1 VKRRRNR
8 ESDGEGYAPTVSA
21 DSPPGLTGPTE
32 GMSLPDDATVEA
44 LYGQDFGPG
53 ALIGD
58 YVIEERR
65 NRGGFAVI
73 YRALE
78 TRSNRPVAIKVL
90 RRDLATTETLRR
102 FEREAET
109 LKRLRHPNI
118 VEFLDYGQLTTGQPY
133 MVLEWLEGRTLRAE
147 IARRGPLAP
156 SDALSILE
164 ELGGALET
172 AHALGVIHR
181 DIKADNVMA
190 MPQGEWFTV
199 KLLDFGIA
207 KLTLP
212 ELRADMSTT
221 IGVVG
226 TPMTMA
232 PEQILGEPVDPRTD
246 VYGLGLLLYQ
256 LVTGRLP
263 FTGRT
268 PLELEELHLH
278 APPPLAST
286 VAPVPESFDA
296 VVARCLEKRMDA
308 RYPTVEAFLEDL
320 RASVANRSGVVPIIP
335 WALGVH
341 VEARIDPSLEDPDD
355 AVLDEV
361 DEVLRLAREGLAA
374 ANLALALETGNAVL
388 FAATLPAASRA
399 RSEKRAELVS
409 AVLALARRID
419 ARPGRSRHV
428 RVAFTLNVAT
438 STARGSEPSRISGDL
453 LRLSEW
459 TDVHPGEG
467 VVATASAV
475 EGLDAVLRGAPLPGR
490 PDRRLLAT

>member
-1 VKRRRNR
+1 VKRRRGR
-8 ESDGEGYAPTVSA
+8 ESEGEGYAPTVSA
-21 DSPPGLTGPTE
+21 SV
-32 GMSLPDDATVEA
+32 PDEATVEA

-53 ALIGD
+53 AVIGD
-58 YVIEERR
+58 YLVEDRKS
-65 NRGGFAVI
+65 RGGFAVI
-73 YRALE
+73 YLAHQLLAGGE
-78 TRSNRPVAIKVL
+78 TGRPVAIKVL

-118 VEFLDYGQLTTGQPY
+118 VELIDYGQLTTGQPY

-147 IARRGPLAP
+147 IDQRGPLAP
-156 SDALSILE
+156 SDALAILE

-207 KLTLP
+207 KLILP

-226 TPMTMA
+226 TPLTMA
-232 PEQILGEPVDPRTD
+232 PEQILGEAVDPRTD

-308 RYPTVEAFLEDL
+308 RYPTVQDFLEDL
-320 RASVANRSGVVPIIP
+320 RASVANRSGVLTAIP
-335 WALGVH
+335 WAFGAH
-341 VEARIDPSLEDPDD
+341 VEARIDPALEDPDD
-355 AVLDEV
+355 EVLDDVEQ
-361 DEVLRLAREGLAA
+361 VLRLAREGLED
-374 ANLALALETGNAVL
+374 ANLGAALETGNAVL
-388 FAATLPAASRA
+388 FATTLPAASRA
-399 RSEKRAELVS
+399 RTERRAELVR
-409 AVLALARRID
+409 AVLELAHYIEG
-419 ARPGRSRHV
+419 RPGRSPHV
-428 RVAFTLNVAT
+428 QVAFTLHAAL
-438 STARGSEPSRISGDL
+438 STARAAEPSRLSGDL

-459 TDVHPGEG
+459 TDGHPGDG
-467 VVATASAV
+467 VVATAAAV
-475 EGLDAVLRGAPLPGR
+475 EGLEGELAGTPLAGR
-490 PDRRLLAT
+490 PDRLRLST

>member
-1 VKRRRNR
+1 VKRGRDR
-8 ESDGEGYAPTVSA
+8 EAEEYAPTMSA
-21 DSPPGLTGPTE
+21 SS
-32 GMSLPDDATVEA
+32 SLVEDATLAVEN
-44 LYGQDFGPG
+44 LYGQDFGTG

-58 YVIEERR
+58 YVVEERT

-73 YRALE
+73 YRACDV
-78 TRSNRPVAIKVL
+78 RGRPVAIKVL
-90 RRDLATTETLRR
+90 RRDLATTDTLRR

-147 IARRGPLAP
+147 IDQRGPLAP
-156 SDALSILE
+156 ADTLAVFE
-164 ELGGALET
+164 ELGSALT
-172 AHALGVIHR
+172 AAHALGVIHR

-190 MPQGEWFTV
+190 IQHGDWFTV

-212 ELRADMSTT
+212 ELRADLSTT

-232 PEQILGEPVDPRTD
+232 PEQILGEPVDARTD

-308 RYPTVEAFLEDL
+308 RYPTVDAFLDDL
-320 RASVANRSGVVPIIP
+320 RAAVAGRSGVAATVP
-335 WALGVH
+335 WAFGVH
-341 VEARIDPSLEDPDD
+341 VEARIDPALEDPDD
-355 AVLDEV
+355 EVLDDV
-361 DEVLRLAREGLAA
+361 DRVLELARAGLAG
-374 ANLALALETGNAVL
+374 ANLGPALETGNAVL
-388 FAATLPAASRA
+388 YAGILPAAHRA
-399 RSEKRAELVS
+399 RIEKRAALVGE
-409 AVLALARRID
+409 VLALAGRID
-419 ARPGRSRHV
+419 SRAGGSPHV
-428 RVAFTLNVAT
+428 QVAISLHVAP
-438 STARGSEPSRISGDL
+438 SAVRASDPSRISGDL
-453 LRLSEW
+453 LRLRDW
-459 TDVHPGEG
+459 TDGHPGQG
-467 VVATASAV
+467 VVASEAAIEDLGPAV
-475 EGLDAVLRGAPLPGR
+475 RGRPLPGR
-490 PDRRLLAT
+490 RWRLT

>member
-1 VKRRRNR
+1 MKRRKSR
-8 ESDGEGYAPTVSA
+8 ESDGEGYAPTINAST
-21 DSPPGLTGPTE
+21 PPGLTGPTE
-32 GMSLPDDATVEA
+32 GMSLPDDATVEG

-58 YVIEERR
+58 YVVEGRR
-65 NRGGFAVI
+65 SRGGFAVI
-73 YRALE
+73 YRAFDRAE
-78 TRSNRPVAIKVL
+78 RPVAIKVL
-90 RRDLATTETLRR
+90 RRDLATTETQRR

-109 LKRLRHPNI
+109 QKRLRHPNI
-118 VEFLDYGQLTTGQPY
+118 VEFLDYGQLTTGQPF

-147 IARRGPLAP
+147 IDQRGPLAP
-156 SDALSILE
+156 SDSLAILE
-164 ELGGALET
+164 ELGGALEA

-212 ELRADMSTT
+212 DLRADMSTT

-226 TPMTMA
+226 TPLTMA

-246 VYGLGLLLYQ
+246 IYGLGLLLYQ

-308 RYPTVEAFLEDL
+308 RYPTVHDFLEDL
-320 RASVANRSGVVPIIP
+320 RASVAGRSGAIAVIP
-335 WALGVH
+335 WAFGAH
-341 VEARIDPSLEDPDD
+341 VEARIDPALDDPDD
-355 AVLDEV
+355 EVLDDV

-374 ANLALALETGNAVL
+374 ANLGRALETGNAVL
-388 FAATLPAASRA
+388 FAITLPTATRA
-399 RSEKRAELVS
+399 RTERRAELVGS
-409 AVLALARRID
+409 VLELARRID
-419 ARPGRSRHV
+419 ARPGKSRHV
-428 RVAFTLNVAT
+428 QVAFTIHVAT
-438 STARGSEPSRISGDL
+438 STARVADPSRISGDL

-459 TDVHPGEG
+459 TDGHPGEG
-467 VVATASAV
+467 VIATAAAV
-475 EGLDAVLRGAPLPGR
+475 EGLEAALAGTPLAGR

>member
-1 VKRRRNR
+1 M
-8 ESDGEGYAPTVSA
+8 SA
-21 DSPPGLTGPTE
+21 S
-32 GMSLPDDATVEA
+32 SLPDDATVEG

-58 YVIEERR
+58 YVIDART

-73 YRALE
+73 YRAFDM
-78 TRSNRPVAIKVL
+78 RGGGQRPVAIKVL

-147 IARRGPLAP
+147 IDQRGPLAP
-156 SDALSILE
+156 SDTLAILE
-164 ELGGALET
+164 ELGGALEA

-190 MPQGEWFTV
+190 LPQGEWFTV

-246 VYGLGLLLYQ
+246 IYGLGLLLYQ

-308 RYPTVEAFLEDL
+308 RYPTVQAFLEDL
-320 RASVANRSGVVPIIP
+320 RASVAGRSGVIAATP
-335 WALGVH
+335 WAFGAH
-341 VEARIDPSLEDPDD
+341 VEARIDPALEDPDD
-355 AVLDEV
+355 QVLDEV
-361 DEVLRLAREGLAA
+361 DEVLRLAREGLSN
-374 ANLALALETGNAVL
+374 ANLGLALETGNAVL
-388 FAATLPAASRA
+388 FAITLPAATRA
-399 RSEKRAELVS
+399 RTERRAALVQ
-409 AVLALARRID
+409 AVLELARRID
-419 ARPGRSRHV
+419 RRAGKSQHV
-428 RVAFTLNVAT
+428 QVAFTVHAAL
-438 STARGSEPSRISGDL
+438 STARAADPSRISGDL

-459 TDVHPGEG
+459 TDGHPGQG
-467 VVATASAV
+467 VIATISAV
-475 EGLDAVLRGAPLPGR
+475 EGLEEALAGTPLAGR

>member
-1 VKRRRNR
+1 MKRRRDI
-8 ESDGEGYAPTVSA
+8 EAEGYARTMSA
-21 DSPPGLTGPTE
+21 SS
-32 GMSLPDDATVEA
+32 SLVEDATVASVEG

-58 YVIEERR
+58 YVVEEQC

-73 YRALE
+73 YRACD
-78 TRSNRPVAIKVL
+78 TRGQPVAIKVL
-90 RRDLATTETLRR
+90 RRDLATTDTLRR

-118 VEFLDYGQLTTGQPY
+118 VAFLDYGQLTTGQPY

-147 IARRGPLAP
+147 IDQRGPLAP
-156 SDALSILE
+156 ADTLAVFE
-164 ELGGALET
+164 ELGGALEA

-190 MPQGEWFTV
+190 IQHGDWFTV

-212 ELRADMSTT
+212 ELRADLSTT

-232 PEQILGEPVDPRTD
+232 PEQILGEPVDARTD

-308 RYPTVEAFLEDL
+308 RYPTVHAFLDDL
-320 RASVANRSGVVPIIP
+320 RAAVAGRSGVVATIP

-341 VEARIDPSLEDPDD
+341 VEARIDPALEDPDD
-355 AVLDEV
+355 DVLDDV
-361 DEVLRLAREGLAA
+361 DRVLELARAGLAN
-374 ANLALALETGNAVL
+374 ANLGPALETGNAVL
-388 FAATLPAASRA
+388 YAGILPAASRA
-399 RSEKRAELVS
+399 RIDKRAQLIGD
-409 AVLALARRID
+409 VLALARQIE
-419 ARPGRSRHV
+419 ARPGGSPHLRIAISVHV
-428 RVAFTLNVAT
+428 APSAVRA
-438 STARGSEPSRISGDL
+438 SDPSRISGDL

-459 TDVHPGEG
+459 TDGHPGQG
-467 VVATASAV
+467 VVAS
-475 EGLDAVLRGAPLPGR
+475 DAAIEDLGPALRGRPLPGR
-490 PDRRLLAT
+490 RWLLT

>member
-1 VKRRRNR
+1 MKRRGSR
-8 ESDGEGYAPTVSA
+8 ESEGEGYAPTVAASVPQEA
-21 DSPPGLTGPTE
+21 IVE
-32 GMSLPDDATVEA
+32 G

-53 ALIGD
+53 AIIGE
-58 YVIEERR
+58 YVVEERHT
-65 NRGGFAVI
+65 RGGFAVI
-73 YRALE
+73 YRAHAVGG
-78 TRSNRPVAIKVL
+78 SADRPVAIKVL

-147 IARRGPLAP
+147 IDQRGPLAP
-156 SDALSILE
+156 SDALAILE
-164 ELGGALET
+164 ELGGALEA

-190 MPQGEWFTV
+190 MPQGEWFTI

-232 PEQILGEPVDPRTD
+232 PEQILGEAVDPRTD

-263 FTGRT
+263 FSGRT

-296 VVARCLEKRMDA
+296 VVARCLEKRIDA
-308 RYPTVEAFLEDL
+308 RYPSVQAFLEDL
-320 RASVANRSGVVPIIP
+320 RASVANRSGVLGTVP
-335 WALGVH
+335 WAFGVH
-341 VEARIDPSLEDPDD
+341 VEARIDPALEDPDD
-355 AVLDEV
+355 EVLDDV
-361 DEVLRLAREGLAA
+361 DQVLRLAREGLEE
-374 ANLALALETGNAVL
+374 ANLGAALETGNAVL
-388 FAATLPAASRA
+388 FAATLPAAIRA
-399 RSEKRAELVS
+399 RTERRAELID
-409 AVLALARRID
+409 AVLELARGID

-428 RVAFTLNVAT
+428 EVAFTLHAAL
-438 STARGSEPSRISGDL
+438 STAQAADPSRISGDL

-467 VVATASAV
+467 VIATAAAV
-475 EGLDAVLRGAPLPGR
+475 EGLDGVQAGAPLADR
-490 PDRRLLAT
+490 PDRRRLAT